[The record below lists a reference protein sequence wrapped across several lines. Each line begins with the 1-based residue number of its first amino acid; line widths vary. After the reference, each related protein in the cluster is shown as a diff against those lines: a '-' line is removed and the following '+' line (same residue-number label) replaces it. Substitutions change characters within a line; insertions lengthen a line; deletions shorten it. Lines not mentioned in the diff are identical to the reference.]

1 MTKQRF
7 SLLLLSLPLVLNSWG
22 QTAGPSPEAAQ
33 AGAAPP
39 GCPMTLDSLFAIA
52 DRNSQQL
59 RISMTGAALSG
70 EALKAA
76 KSNMLPDVNLSLSG
90 SYIGTATVLSRGF
103 SSSGQTT
110 VPYAIGVGQVQN
122 GPQPTPHWGNDFV
135 AQVSQVIYA
144 GGGIKAGIRMA
155 ELGEQMA
162 LLDVEKNRQEVRFL
176 IVGHYLELCKLSNE
190 REVVAGNIELTEQLL
205 TTMRARQEQG
215 MMLKTDI
222 TRYELQLQSLR
233 LSEIQLRDAM
243 SIMNHRIVTLLHLP
257 EATEI
262 VPAQTLS
269 VVDGMEHQQWQDIA
283 SSQNIAIQQAR
294 LASEISEAEVKAVR
308 AKQLPSVALI
318 AEDHLGGPYVNDL
331 IPVNANINAW
341 FIGIGI
347 KYDLG
352 SLWRGNHDVR
362 RAHLNARQSI
372 EKVAL
377 AREGINQ
384 AVQADYTNWRTSYV
398 EVETQRKQVELA
410 TQHYDVTQNRY
421 NNGLALLTD
430 MLDASNMKLSADM
443 HLVNAQINL
452 IYNYYKLKFDTSS
465 L

>member
-1 MTKQRF
+1 
-7 SLLLLSLPLVLNSWG
+7 
-22 QTAGPSPEAAQ
+22 
-33 AGAAPP
+33 
-39 GCPMTLDSLFAIA
+39 
-52 DRNSQQL
+52 
-59 RISMTGAALSG
+59 
-70 EALKAA
+70 
-76 KSNMLPDVNLSLSG
+76 
-90 SYIGTATVLSRGF
+90 
-103 SSSGQTT
+103 
-110 VPYAIGVGQVQN
+110 
-122 GPQPTPHWGNDFV
+122 
-135 AQVSQVIYA
+135 
-144 GGGIKAGIRMA
+144 MA

>member
-1 MTKQRF
+1 
-7 SLLLLSLPLVLNSWG
+7 
-22 QTAGPSPEAAQ
+22 
-33 AGAAPP
+33 
-39 GCPMTLDSLFAIA
+39 
-52 DRNSQQL
+52 
-59 RISMTGAALSG
+59 
-70 EALKAA
+70 
-76 KSNMLPDVNLSLSG
+76 
-90 SYIGTATVLSRGF
+90 
-103 SSSGQTT
+103 
-110 VPYAIGVGQVQN
+110 
-122 GPQPTPHWGNDFV
+122 
-135 AQVSQVIYA
+135 
-144 GGGIKAGIRMA
+144 MA

-257 EATEI
+257 EATKI
-262 VPAQTLS
+262 VPAQSLS
-269 VVDGMEHQQWQDIA
+269 AVDGMEHQQWQDIA

-341 FIGIGI
+341 FVGIGI

>member
-59 RISMTGAALSG
+59 RISMTGAASSG

-122 GPQPTPHWGNDFV
+122 GPQPTPHWGTDFV

-155 ELGEQMA
+155 ELSEQMA

-262 VPAQTLS
+262 VPAQALS

-341 FIGIGI
+341 FVGIGI